1 MLLFPLAGG
10 AMGLEWSFD
19 TWIQIPLYLLNGI
32 DAHLFQDWGH
42 MLYVLHVRYL
52 MQIQFS

>member
-19 TWIQIPLYLLNGI
+19 MWIQIPLYLLNGI